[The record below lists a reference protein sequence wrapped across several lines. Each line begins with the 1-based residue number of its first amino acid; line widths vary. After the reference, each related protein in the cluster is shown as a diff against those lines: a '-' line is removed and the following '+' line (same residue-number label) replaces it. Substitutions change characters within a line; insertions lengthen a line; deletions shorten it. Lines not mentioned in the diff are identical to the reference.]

1 MTRTTVLF
9 LTLLFIARTTA
20 AADLLVTHATI
31 WGDTGPRENREILI
45 RDGVVAVEA
54 RAGTTKRRGDLRVLD
69 ARGDTLLPGLI
80 DAHVHL
86 VSGVRLPDD
95 FGALDRARVAARQL
109 LRSGVT
115 SGRIHLWGLE
125 DATAYLREAR
135 GHDYPAPR
143 LVAGGPGLFGGQPD
157 WYADNGN
164 AWGIRS
170 AEDAALKLE
179 RLRNAGVRWV
189 TLHDL
194 DKFKPGE
201 VAAIVFKAHQLGLRV
216 GAAGDS
222 LAGATLGVAAGADS
236 IEYLERSDAPQYP
249 DSLIA
254 AMRARGEKLFLV
266 PAIGFPYRYS
276 AYRQGEM
283 KLDDPGLT
291 EFLPA
296 AIAQFAAAALDHD
309 QDKPIRWA
317 PTWTEVPASYGPKFQ
332 QLQRAGLQVVTGTDC
347 GSPVH
352 VQSDSIWWELETW
365 RRLGI
370 PPGDILRAATALP
383 AKLLGDVRAGH
394 LGRGA
399 HGDFVLLRGRFD
411 EGPLSVDR
419 VRAVARGGELFVDEG
434 RWIGPK

>member
-1 MTRTTVLF
+1 MTRTTVLI
-9 LTLLFIARTTA
+9 LSLIIVARAA

-31 WGDTGPRENREILI
+31 WSETGPRENREILI
-45 RDGVVAVEA
+45 RDGVVVVEA
-54 RAGTTKRRGDLRVLD
+54 RAGSTRRRGDLRVLD

-95 FGALDRARVAARQL
+95 FGGLDRARVAARQL

-125 DATAYLREAR
+125 DAAAYLREAGGR
-135 GHDYPAPR
+135 GYPAPR

-164 AWGIRS
+164 AWGVRN

-179 RLRNAGVRWV
+179 RLRNAGIRWV

-201 VAAIVFKAHQLGLRV
+201 LAAVVFKAHQLGLRV

-236 IEYLERSDAPQYP
+236 IEYLERGDAPQYP

-266 PAIGFPYRYS
+266 PAIGFQHRYS

-291 EFLPA
+291 EFLPPA
-296 AIAQFAAAALDHD
+296 VAQFAAAALAHD
-309 QDKPIRWA
+309 RDKPIRWA
-317 PTWTEVPASYGPKFQ
+317 PTWTEVPASYGPKFR

-365 RRLGI
+365 RRLGVS
-370 PPGDILRAATALP
+370 PGDILRAATTLP
-383 AKLLGDVRAGH
+383 AKLLGDARAGH

-434 RWIGPK
+434 RWIGPE